1 MLCNLYT
8 VHVLTMSYHCTLLLC
23 EVISYKFAVFVSI
36 DDYYFEKATIPQPRV
51 TNSDISSKKFY
62 YGEQPRAMQNTP
74 AFLKPSHQ
82 MNGHVHEPAAR
93 SVNTFNMHQQPVD
106 PVDPTRGY
114 YNQKTGAADNSFNH
128 VPWPQSQYVPPQ
140 PSVSN
145 KHHSRNWQTSQTQT
159 NSYACNSNYSKQL
172 SRSVQQKGLSAKDG
186 LPDCKIPVDSPILWK
201 LSQEVM
207 EWKFL
212 GRYLDLE
219 EEIIEEID
227 YNTRPNKTRD
237 KALKVLTEWVNSA
250 TPTWV
255 ALGQALLDAE
265 YIMLYERLLELIS
278 CY

>member
-1 MLCNLYT
+1 MW
-8 VHVLTMSYHCTLLLC
+8 YHCTLLLC
-23 EVISYKFAVFVSI
+23 EVASNKFAVLVST
-36 DDYYFEKATIPQPRV
+36 DDHYFEKPTIPQPRV
-51 TNSDISSKKFY
+51 KNSDTSSKNY
-62 YGEQPRAMQNTP
+62 YHGEQPITRAMQNTQ

-82 MNGHVHEPAAR
+82 HNGHVHEPTAT
-93 SVNTFNMHQQPVD
+93 SLNTVNLQQQPVD
-106 PVDPTRGY
+106 PTRIY
-114 YNQKTGAADNSFNH
+114 YNQKTGAAGNPFNH
-128 VPWPQSQYVPPQ
+128 VPRPLQYVPPQ
-140 PSVSN
+140 PFVPN
-145 KHHSRNWQTSQTQT
+145 NHHSNRQPSHMQA
-159 NSYACNSNYSKQL
+159 NSYAYNSNPIKQP
-172 SRSVQQKGLSAKDG
+172 SRSVQQKGFSAKNG
-186 LPDCKIPVDSPILWK
+186 LPDCKIPADSPILWK

-278 CY
+278 GY